1 MGRQEVDTIMT
12 TLSQISTPALILDL
26 DRVETNLRRM
36 QDRATSLGV
45 ELRPHIK
52 THKCLEIAQMQRD
65 LGCSG
70 LTVSTLYEARVFSER
85 GFDDLT
91 WAFPVILNRLEE
103 ALQLA
108 HGVDL
113 GLLVDS
119 KEAVAALEET
129 REPLRVWIKVDSG
142 YHRAGVD
149 PESPLAR
156 ELAERLRDSTTL
168 RFAGLLT
175 HAGHAYNTR
184 SMKELAAVAEQERST
199 LVNLA
204 ELLRSSG
211 IGVPAVSVGSTPTM
225 SVVED
230 LGGVDEMRPG
240 NYVFFD
246 LMQARLGSCSIDDCA
261 VTVLASV
268 VSSQPGAGHCVI
280 DAGALALSKDG
291 LPKVDDGTSFG
302 EVLDAGLPGPPID
315 ATRVRSLSQEHGI
328 LDRALEV
335 GRRVRVLPVHSC
347 LTAACFDEYVV
358 VRGDRVLDR
367 WKIWRGR

>member
-1 MGRQEVDTIMT
+1 MT

-280 DAGALALSKDG
+280 DAGALALSKD
-291 LPKVDDGTSFG
+291 
-302 EVLDAGLPGPPID
+302 
-315 ATRVRSLSQEHGI
+315 
-328 LDRALEV
+328 
-335 GRRVRVLPVHSC
+335 C
-347 LTAACFDEYVV
+347 L
-358 VRGDRVLDR
+358 
-367 WKIWRGR
+367 